1 MDIVGERDTE
11 GERET
16 RVVVEEEGVAMV
28 GVGVPVP
35 PSTLEGEA
43 VTVMEGQWE
52 EEGLGERD

>member
-1 MDIVGERDTE
+1 MGERDTE